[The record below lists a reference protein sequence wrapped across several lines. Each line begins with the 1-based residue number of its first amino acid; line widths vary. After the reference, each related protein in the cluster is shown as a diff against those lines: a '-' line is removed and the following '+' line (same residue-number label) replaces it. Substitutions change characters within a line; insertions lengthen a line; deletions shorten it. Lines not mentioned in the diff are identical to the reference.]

1 LKSAYYAVYKDIEEG
16 YAFSTALSKHPDVFD
31 RIFVSVSRSG
41 ETTGN
46 LEAVLSQLADKYEND
61 SNFSGKIKSALY
73 YPIFILC
80 ALIGI
85 GTYMLIAVIPK
96 LDVIFKS
103 EGVQLPWATQV
114 LISLS
119 GFLTNFWWLALIIL
133 ILLILGI
140 RFWLLSDVGSRTISQ
155 WQIKIPGI
163 KGLSEGIYMSRFSRT
178 LEMLISSGVPIL
190 DSLKVAGATM
200 NNQVYEESVARMALE
215 VEKGVPLSVPLSKD
229 PAFPGLMG
237 QMVSVGEQTG
247 KLDKVLDKVAT
258 YYETDTSEKI
268 EGISTL
274 VEPIVLLIIGLG
286 VAFLV
291 FAVLVPIYNIAQ
303 IQ

>member
-1 LKSAYYAVYKDIEEG
+1 
-16 YAFSTALSKHPDVFD
+16 
-31 RIFVSVSRSG
+31 VSVSRSG

-46 LEAVLSQLADKYEND
+46 LEVVLSELADKYEND
-61 SNFSGKIKSALY
+61 NNFVSKIKGALY
-73 YPIFILC
+73 YPIFIFV
-80 ALIGI
+80 ALVGI
-85 GTYMLIAVIPK
+85 GGYMLVAVIPK
-96 LDVIFKS
+96 LDIIFKAS
-103 EGVQLPWATQV
+103 GAELPLATRI

-119 GFLTNFWWLALIIL
+119 DFMTNSWWLALIIL

-140 RFWLLSDVGSRTISQ
+140 RYWIISDTGARTLSQ
-155 WQIKIPGI
+155 WQLKIPGI

-200 NNQVYEESVARMALE
+200 DNMIYEESVAQMALE

-237 QMVSVGEQTG
+237 QMVAVGEQTG
-247 KLDKVLDKVAT
+247 NLDKVLDKVAT
-258 YYETDTSEKI
+258 YYESETSEKI
-268 EGISTL
+268 KGISTL
-274 VEPIVLLIIGLG
+274 IEPIVLLVIGAG

-303 IQ
+303 IT